1 MTGSPATQA
10 RVMALAG
17 GKGGV
22 GTTLLAANLAIHLAR
37 QGREVILLDLAPS
50 GPSAHAHIGVP
61 FPQRHL
67 GELLPEST
75 PPRDDKSRRR
85 RRQSASA
92 LAKLCVAS
100 GIPNLKII
108 AGVPDDPSC
117 PPRDDTFGARILGL
131 APELPCDIVIADLG
145 SGHSRGVR
153 MSCRAATSLLM
164 VTTPEP
170 QALRGLLRL
179 HANALHGVM
188 EEALSG
194 IDTTEL
200 TALFTSLGLR
210 GVLEA
215 IHDRSRLHQRL
226 LDALERRRYGL
237 ILNQVRTQAE
247 VEAATRIG
255 AVLSMVQAVVVD
267 PVVSLEYDLSAVQAT
282 GEGKVLSQS
291 YPNAAVVRG
300 LERLITA
307 FTISSKPSRKPRGG
321 NRYAPVST
329 WHHYRILALDPRSS
343 PREVQRHY
351 EWIRAPFQAGG
362 EAEAVATRT
371 HLDTVLA
378 RVEAAYRTL
387 LFLENRREYDQELVR
402 AGIME
407 RSSLRALAQDVHDEV
422 SALSNHTD
430 GGQRAGEST
439 APAAADPST
448 SPPAGKKSYAGT
460 TANRAQ
466 KEVAT
471 PPDEDL
477 PSPADRHYNG
487 TTLGRLRRR
496 RRMDLDR
503 IAEITKIRVPQI
515 ESMETD
521 DYSSLPVPVF
531 LRGFLRAYAICLDL
545 DPDKVVNDYMEGY
558 DAWARMRL

>member
-1 MTGSPATQA
+1 
-10 RVMALAG
+10 MALAG

-67 GELLPEST
+67 GELLPES
-75 PPRDDKSRRR
+75 PPPGDDRSRRR
-85 RRQSASA
+85 RKHSAAA
-92 LAKLCVAS
+92 LARLCVAS
-100 GIPNLKII
+100 GIPNLKIV

-117 PPRDDTFGARILGL
+117 PPRDDTFSARILGL

-153 MSCRAATSLLM
+153 MSCRAATTLLM

-215 IHDRSRLHQRL
+215 IHDRSHLHNRL

-300 LERLITA
+300 LERLITG
-307 FTISSKPSRKPRGG
+307 FTISSKSSRKPRGG

-351 EWIRAPFQAGG
+351 QWIRAPFQAGG

-407 RSSLRALAQDVHDEV
+407 RSSLRALAQDAHGEAA
-422 SALSNHTD
+422 ALSDHTD
-430 GGQRAGEST
+430 GGQRAGEGT
-439 APAAADPST
+439 APAAADSST
-448 SPPAGKKSYAGT
+448 SPLTGEKSYAGT
-460 TANRAQ
+460 TANSAQ
-466 KEVAT
+466 KEVTT
-471 PPDEDL
+471 PPDEGL

-515 ESMETD
+515 ESMETN
-521 DYSSLPVPVF
+521 DYASLPVPVF